1 MSLPERR
8 QPDEDAYLAR
18 MQAASAE
25 EVVEAV
31 DAAFAAR
38 RPLLAARLVQL
49 LDHDDLPEDAS
60 LTRALRVAASNLG
73 QTPHRPI
80 LGDALWE
87 ATPVLFHLKVVAAL
101 WVGHVPS
108 VASAAAAQQ
117 VVEGRLV
124 GLPRARARAVAAR
137 ALAPLLHRR
146 ARGGRVADDE
156 DARVAVHRD
165 VVAAVVAHVE
175 RRIEAVGRP

>member
-60 LTRALRVAASNLG
+60 LTRALRVAAMMVVRSDDLPNGEWSALEEAWRQARSERMWRIRKRMRASQNLEG
-73 QTPHRPI
+73 GGRI
-80 LGDALWE
+80 
-87 ATPVLFHLKVVAAL
+87 
-101 WVGHVPS
+101 
-108 VASAAAAQQ
+108 
-117 VVEGRLV
+117 GRLD
-124 GLPRARARAVAAR
+124 G
-137 ALAPLLHRR
+137 RR
-146 ARGGRVADDE
+146 GR
-156 DARVAVHRD
+156 
-165 VVAAVVAHVE
+165 
-175 RRIEAVGRP
+175 RRRS